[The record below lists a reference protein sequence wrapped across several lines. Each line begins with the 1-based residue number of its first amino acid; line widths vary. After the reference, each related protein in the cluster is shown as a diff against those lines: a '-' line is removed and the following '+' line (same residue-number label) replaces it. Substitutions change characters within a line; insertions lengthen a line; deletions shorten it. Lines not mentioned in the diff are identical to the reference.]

1 MKIIKI
7 TAMWCPSC
15 LIMNDLITDIVNESS
30 FELISYD
37 FDTDQD
43 MVEKYNVGTI
53 LPVLI
58 KLDDNDNE
66 IKRIS
71 GEHSKKE
78 ILEFIEG

>member
-15 LIMNDLITDIVNESS
+15 LIMNDIFSS
-30 FELISYD
+30 IDENIETISYD
-37 FDTDQD
+37 YD
-43 MVEKYNVGTI
+43 MDEDIVKEYNVGTI

-58 KLDDNDNE
+58 KIDDSDNE
-66 IKRIS
+66 VERLI

-78 ILEFIEG
+78 VEDFIKR

>member
-15 LIMNDLITDIVNESS
+15 LIMNDIFSS
-30 FELISYD
+30 IDENIETISYD
-37 FDTDQD
+37 YD
-43 MVEKYNVGTI
+43 MDEDIVKEYNVGTI

-58 KLDDNDNE
+58 KIDDNDNE
-66 IKRIS
+66 VERLI

-78 ILEFIEG
+78 VEDFIKR

>member
-15 LIMNDLITDIVNESS
+15 LIMNDIFSS
-30 FELISYD
+30 LEENISLISYD
-37 FDTDQD
+37 YD
-43 MVEKYNVGTI
+43 MDEEIIAKYNVGKI

-58 KLDDNDNE
+58 KLDKNDKE
-66 IKRIS
+66 ISRLI

-78 ILEFIEG
+78 VEEFLKE

>member
-15 LIMNDLITDIVNESS
+15 LIMNDLINDLVNESS
-30 FELISYD
+30 FDLVSYD
-37 FDTDQD
+37 YDLDHD
-43 MVEKYNVGTI
+43 IVSKYNIDTI

-58 KLDDNDNE
+58 KIDDEGNE
-66 IKRIS
+66 ISRIK

-78 ILEFIEG
+78 ITEFIEG